1 MACCDK
7 ITCCEKK
14 LSFFYS
20 QHVMKK
26 IQRFC
31 FVLQLCQQK
40 GFVAIRHD
48 VHVCKLHLYK
58 IH

>member
-14 LSFFYS
+14 IKFFLFTTC
-20 QHVMKK
+20 HEKNFKML
-26 IQRFC
+26 FC
-31 FVLQLCQQK
+31 FVLVYN
-40 GFVAIRHD
+40 FVTIRHD
-48 VHVCKLHLYK
+48 GHVYKLHLYK